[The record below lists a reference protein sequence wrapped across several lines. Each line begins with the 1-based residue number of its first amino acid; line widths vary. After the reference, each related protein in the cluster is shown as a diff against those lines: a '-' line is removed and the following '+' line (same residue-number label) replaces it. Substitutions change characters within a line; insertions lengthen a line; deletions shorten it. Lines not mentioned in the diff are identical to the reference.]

1 MKFVLGVDTGGTFTD
16 CVAIGED
23 GSVVWDKAPTTPR
36 DHTEGILAAVKNTS
50 DRLGCSTTKLLEDTV
65 ALGIGS
71 TVGLNALL
79 SRRGASTGLLAT
91 RGHEDSLF
99 IGRIHQK
106 VAGLGEEEIKDVAR
120 LDKARPLVP
129 RTRVIG
135 IHERV
140 DYKGAALVPL
150 KLDEVEG
157 AVARLVGEGIEALAV
172 CFLWSFMNP
181 AHERAAK
188 ERVQKKFPQIF
199 VSTSSEVAPL
209 LGEYERTATTVVNAA
224 LGPIVSRFMN
234 RLVESL
240 RSAGLKAPVFAMHSL
255 GGVVPC
261 EEAGDKAV
269 HILSSGP
276 VGGVMGAMNL
286 GATLGHEN
294 IIITDVGGTSFDV
307 GLVVQGRPVLN
318 RQPVFEKYSLA
329 IPMIDVVSIGAGGG
343 SIARVDPQSGLLQVG
358 PQSAG
363 ADPGP
368 ACYGRGGEEPTVT
381 DANLILGRIDA
392 EGFFG
397 GRMKLRS
404 DLAEKAIE
412 TKIAKPLGLDLY
424 RAARGILE
432 IVDAHM
438 ADLVRRV
445 TIEQGYHPGDFVI
458 YAYGGGGPLHVGSY
472 GRDIGVS
479 LALVSPF
486 APAFSAFGIAGC
498 DIRRQYTRSHPMPF
512 PAPAALLNEVFGELE
527 EEARREAAGDLVLER
542 ALDMKFRRQVHNVR
556 IPAPA
561 GALGEKEVGALLDGF
576 EQSYEK
582 IYGKGTAYRKA
593 GVELSAFVVTATVKT
608 YKPRLKALPPESESP
623 NAARVG
629 ERKVYFD
636 RFVSAPV
643 FRMERLAP
651 KNRIA
656 GPAVI
661 ESPATTVL
669 LHPDQKA
676 TVDSYLNLLI
686 EMS

>member
-23 GSVVWDKAPTTPR
+23 GSIVWDKAPTTPQ
-36 DHTEGILAAVKNTS
+36 DHTRGILTAIANTS
-50 DRLGCSTTKLLEDTV
+50 EKLGVSTAHLLDDTV

-79 SRRGASTGLLAT
+79 SRRGANTGLLAT
-91 RGHEDSLF
+91 SGHEDSLF

-120 LDKARPLVP
+120 LEKARPLVP

-135 IHERV
+135 INERV

-150 KLDEVEG
+150 NLDEVDG
-157 AVARLVGEGIEALAV
+157 AVARLVEEGIEALAV

-188 ERVQKKFPQIF
+188 ERVQKEFPQIF
-199 VSTSSEVAPL
+199 VSASSDVAPL

-224 LGPIVSRFMN
+224 LGPIVSRFMS

-240 RSAGLKAPVFAMHSL
+240 RAAGLKSPVFAMHSL

-261 EEAGDKAV
+261 EEAGDKAA

-286 GATLGHEN
+286 GEMLGHEN

-343 SIARVDPQSGLLQVG
+343 SIARVDSQSGLLQVG

-381 DANLILGRIDA
+381 DANLVLGRINA

-397 GRMKLRS
+397 GRMKLRA
-404 DLAEKAIE
+404 DLAREAIE
-412 TKIAKPLGLDLY
+412 TKIAQPLGLDVY
-424 RAARGILE
+424 QAAKGILD
-432 IVDAHM
+432 IVDSHM

-498 DIRRQYTRSHPMPF
+498 DIRRQYTRSHPVPF
-512 PAPAALLNEVFGELE
+512 PAPAATLNTIFGELE
-527 EEARREAAGDLVLER
+527 EEARRDAAGDLVLER
-542 ALDMKFRRQVHNVR
+542 SLDMKFRRQVHNVR
-556 IPAPA
+556 IPAPS
-561 GALGEKEVGALLDGF
+561 GELGEKEIGALLDNF

-593 GVELSAFVVTATVKT
+593 GVELSHFVVTATVRT
-608 YKPRLKALPPESESP
+608 YKPKLKALPPQGESP
-623 NAARVG
+623 DAGRVG

-636 RFVSAPV
+636 GFITAPV

-686 EMS
+686 EMG

>member
-1 MKFVLGVDTGGTFTD
+1 MKYVLGVDTGGTFTD

-23 GSVVWDKAPTTPR
+23 GSIAWDKAPTTPQ

-50 DRLGCSTTKLLEDTV
+50 ERLGLSTAQLLQDTV

-79 SRRGASTGLLAT
+79 SRRGANTGLLTT

-120 LDKARPLVP
+120 LDKARPLVL
-129 RTRVIG
+129 RTRVVG
-135 IHERV
+135 INERV

-150 KLDEVEG
+150 KFDEVEH
-157 AVARLVGEGIEALAV
+157 AVARLVEDGIEALAV

-240 RSAGLKAPVFAMHSL
+240 HAAGLKAPVFAMHSL

-261 EEAGDKAV
+261 EEAGDKAA

-286 GATLGHEN
+286 GAMLGHEN

-368 ACYGRGGEEPTVT
+368 ACYAKGGAEPTVT
-381 DANLILGRIDA
+381 DANLVLGRIDA

-397 GRMKLRS
+397 GRMKLRP
-404 DLAEKAIE
+404 DLARQEIE
-412 TKIAKPLGLDLY
+412 TKIARPLGLDLHQ
-424 RAARGILE
+424 AAKGILE

-512 PAPAALLNEVFGELE
+512 PAPPATLNGIFHELE
-527 EEARREAAGDLVLER
+527 EEARRDAAGDLVLER

-556 IPAPA
+556 IPAPN
-561 GALGEKEVGALLDGF
+561 GELGEKDVGELLDGF
-576 EQSYEK
+576 EQSYET

-593 GVELSAFVVTATVKT
+593 GVELSAFVVSATVRT
-608 YKPRLKALPPESESP
+608 YKPKLKALPSQGESP
-623 NAARVG
+623 DGARVG

-643 FRMERLAP
+643 FRLERLAP

-661 ESPATTVL
+661 ESPATTVI
-669 LHPDQKA
+669 LHPDQNA
-676 TVDSYLNLLI
+676 TVDSYMNLLI
-686 EMS
+686 EMA